1 SPLTVTIP
9 VSVKD
14 EKASRSA
21 PFEFA
26 AKPGVEASLEAPK
39 EVRQDNEVFR
49 FVGWAIPG
57 KRNENNVRITLK
69 LDEATRA
76 IAYYE
81 KVASTPDAKA
91 KPLQVAV
98 STSVKQIC
106 VSSLSHEFTISWNVS
121 EGQRPADVRAEITYP
136 DNRVESIQLKP
147 INGSRSFP
155 VNYPTGGDIKVRVI
169 AEDVTKK
176 PASADS
182 VVTLKPCGRK

>member
-1 SPLTVTIP
+1 MRRISFPGPIEKPPITLTVQAIQIGSDGASSPLTVTIP

-81 KVASTPDAKA
+81 KVASTPDA
-91 KPLQVAV
+91 
-98 STSVKQIC
+98 
-106 VSSLSHEFTISWNVS
+106 
-121 EGQRPADVRAEITYP
+121 
-136 DNRVESIQLKP
+136 
-147 INGSRSFP
+147 
-155 VNYPTGGDIKVRVI
+155 
-169 AEDVTKK
+169 
-176 PASADS
+176 
-182 VVTLKPCGRK
+182 